1 MPVDLRQ
8 GLPQFDFSG
17 APDDPDLQQVS
28 QVLYP
33 SAPKRNVLSAG
44 LSAGGDQLLGLGGAA
59 VSAAGKLVGVD
70 SVAGWGA
77 DVAQSRMAAAERNGR
92 PDLDV
97 APWELGISQLPSWLG
112 YQAAKTAPTM
122 AALMAGGAAL
132 APFVPGAVGAGMA
145 GRVGASLPTW
155 VGGGGLR
162 AGMTAAEQAAARAA
176 GAELATSAA
185 ATTAAG
191 MPIATGSMY
200 QEALER
206 GDADRTD
213 AARAFALSPFYS
225 ALDALQPAG
234 LTQVAKRGI
243 AQAAAGDGVGEIVKQ
258 VGKRVG
264 LGMAGGAITE
274 TPTEALQTALEKT
287 FRPDQDWGEKAHE
300 ILNSAITGGA
310 VGGLFG
316 GVAGLRRAKA
326 KQQSDDILQ
335 EINGNKAI
343 GPDGQQLALPPPT
356 MYVTPQG
363 DATTNQ
369 PLAEQVIHAQNWV
382 GNPLTADQRQ
392 QLVQQA
398 FEAPAESAEGQLR
411 FGDAFGFAPQM
422 RDVEQAPTPT
432 AQSAQAVNETQLPLD
447 FKAPT
452 LEEKTAKAIAE
463 ERLRQREFV
472 DTLAPDAP
480 KGIRAQFRADD
491 ELGVLEKALER
502 KDRKGDA
509 GTLANMILEAKG
521 LHEDPK
527 AVQARAEQA
536 AQVLRSNASTEEK
549 VAAKET
555 LTKAIGALELWQKL
569 DARKAKPAPKASEA
583 APAMQAIAEKQP
595 DNTLM
600 QEKLTPA
607 KKAIEAGIAEQQAAE
622 QKARSQNFDAIEAAL
637 AAAERQPLAEAKVE
651 SGGASLRSAAKKTL
665 EGVNRL
671 TDDQLQSILS
681 REEFANDPNP
691 AQALVD
697 HITNTKPVAQVGLRK
712 TLAQYAGT
720 NTDIFT
726 KPKAVQPKI
735 APAAPAPVERVPTIT
750 VTPQAQA
757 LTQAAQSIQ
766 AKKQPVAKPAPE
778 AVPDMASVPNAQT
791 VAQQFQPAPEPATQ
805 GDPITEAVQSLRA
818 RQAKRTIVR
827 EYDENNQPV
836 AQSNVS
842 KAQQLKQK
850 ATKQPVTA
858 VETAIPN
865 RWENE
870 FGHAVENVRSVEAG
884 GKSPNWH
891 STVQR
896 MLDSVADDLKVPRP
910 KLHIHSTGVEAMYSP
925 EHNAITLR
933 EDLGQGYAINH
944 ALHEMGH
951 HIKVHAFETASRA
964 DQQIIVKAYKA
975 ELKETTN
982 QTVRQARPLTTDI
995 NNPRA
1000 NELAE
1005 TNYHKNFDEWF
1016 AEGFSRWA
1024 TTNERPRTTLERA
1037 LDRVFSKIV
1046 QLWDKMYE
1054 RAFGYKPA
1062 RAELAEFLNKRID
1075 APPTAYSENTT
1086 NLRGRL
1092 FASDDA
1098 NTIAGANNLTQRAMG
1113 VANTIRESLR
1123 DGKYADAFQATK
1135 LAITTTGHIAQEF
1148 ANKFSKNLLKNYY
1161 ESVKLREAVSQ
1172 RWAGLVVRPN
1182 TLHDQLERRSK
1193 VMSDKVSEL
1202 MRAKFQGHNLEL
1214 PYSENT
1220 WLHKEPNQDILE
1232 KHHTEGQ
1239 KLLREIKRVTA
1250 KSLGLDFSP
1259 YDLYKQYQDVNKATY
1274 DAGHVLRLR
1283 SLAKA
1288 IPAAGGVM
1296 RSMQTD
1302 PMERFMHEAD
1312 IHETPKT
1319 AAEFWRKE
1327 REKLLEEIDSLET
1340 SVDAKKSE
1348 ANALSDLYKAAA
1360 AVKRAAEVADQSPY
1374 FHLGRTGN
1382 YFVKFRIRTDKNN
1395 PKIADEAARAKIEE
1409 ALANAGITEY
1419 ELAEGSTNPQVFLRM
1434 DDLSTQKNILK
1445 VMQKLDEDGLLQKR
1459 YKENEEPIASF
1470 SHGERSEIDKVAS
1483 NDVALKRAIEQIK
1496 SKFGAAETEE
1506 QQRYNS
1512 IMIAQLE
1519 KAWLNMM
1526 PDIANAKVMETRKF
1540 VGGNTRDTRWA
1551 QAHRMQVA
1559 AHSLANAYATPKIL
1573 DHFGGMIGDIREVR
1587 NTMDADRSHTMQQVY
1602 NELAKREAQRATTE
1616 HSRFVDALRALNHTF
1631 FLAMSPSYVAI
1642 QFTQLPVLLW
1652 PQLAK
1657 NTGYV
1662 GAAKAMSEVTPKA
1675 FAAMKEVF
1683 KDAWKAGPRGIPDI
1697 NITADMLLRAGFSQ
1711 HETNLIMRM
1720 VARNMIDFGSAARE
1734 LGRIEAGK
1742 NDKTTDLMLRYGSM
1756 AGLYAETTTRLIAAL
1771 SAAKLYK
1778 GDPNGLDDYV
1788 ANTIEQSMFNYN
1800 SSNTAR
1806 AFGRNGIAG
1815 KVTPIGTAFLHYNFM
1830 LMEKL
1835 YRELHAGFMGGAQSE
1850 EEKTAARRFLAG
1862 HMTAVMVLAGSL
1874 GLPGAALMARVID
1887 GMADALG
1894 DDKEPYDVQREWRRF
1909 LASTLGPEVGEV
1921 LSRGMPRALGID
1933 IANRVG
1939 EQNIIP
1945 FTKLLTDRRRWD
1957 EALKDW
1963 AWQIDG
1969 APLSMIASILAGM
1982 GEIANG
1988 NVLHGMKMM
1997 VPVALKGPIE
2007 AGRMWSEGY
2016 VDRYGKV
2023 LPMTPSARDI
2033 FVQAL
2038 GFQPAQKG
2046 EYYEKQQ
2053 AESNRKIVLDRQAS
2067 GIRRGLI
2074 EAIEAGDRDST
2085 RQWLEKARE
2094 FDAAVPH
2101 RAILPKIEAQL
2112 RQRAQDRATASA
2124 LNVPLGVKKT
2134 DITGIQKLQF

>member
-1 MPVDLRQ
+1 MINDNQLPSFSLTPDEMREVDAAPVAA
-8 GLPQFDFSG
+8 G
-17 APDDPDLQQVS
+17 
-28 QVLYP
+28 
-33 SAPKRNVLSAG
+33 PKRNVLSAG
-44 LSAGGDQLLGLGGAA
+44 LSAGVDQLLGLGGAA
-59 VSAAGKLVGVD
+59 VSAAGKLTGWEG
-70 SVAGWGA
+70 AAQWGA
-77 DVAQSRMAAAERNGR
+77 DVAQSRMAKADQNGR

-132 APFVPGAVGAGMA
+132 APFVPGAVGAGVA
-145 GRVGASLPTW
+145 GRVGAALPTW

-176 GAELATSAA
+176 GGELATSAA

-206 GDADRTD
+206 GDADRVD
-213 AARAFALSPFYS
+213 AARAFALSPFY
-225 ALDALQPAG
+225 AAMDAIQPAG
-234 LTQVAKRGI
+234 LTQVAKKGI
-243 AQAAAGDGVGEIVKQ
+243 AQAAAGEGTAEVVKQ
-258 VGKRVG
+258 LGKRVG
-264 LGMAGGAITE
+264 LGMLGGAVTE

-316 GVAGLRRAKA
+316 GVAGIRRASA
-326 KQQSDDILQ
+326 KQQSDEILK
-335 EINGNKAI
+335 EIDNVAR
-343 GPDGQQLALPPPT
+343 DDQGQQLALPPPT

-363 DATTNQ
+363 EATTNQ
-369 PLAEQVIHAQNWV
+369 PLAEQVIHAQNWA
-382 GNPLTADQRQ
+382 GNPLTADQQ
-392 QLVQQA
+392 QELAQQA
-398 FEAPAESAEGQLR
+398 FEAPVETPEGQLR
-411 FGDAFGFAPQM
+411 FGDAFGFAPQVREM
-422 RDVEQAPTPT
+422 EQMAA
-432 AQSAQAVNETQLPLD
+432 AQQTQPQNVTEQQLPLD

-452 LEEKTAKAIAE
+452 IAEKTAKAVAE

-491 ELGVLEKALER
+491 ELGVFSKALER
-502 KDRKGDA
+502 KDRRGDA

-527 AVQARAEQA
+527 TVQARAEQA

-555 LTKAIGALELWQKL
+555 LTKAVGTLELWQKL
-569 DARKAKPAPKASEA
+569 EARKPAPTSKAVETTQV
-583 APAMQAIAEKQP
+583 APQVAEKQP

-600 QEKLTPA
+600 QERLAPA
-607 KKAIEAGIAEQQAAE
+607 KKALETGLAEQQAAE
-622 QKARSQNFDAIEAAL
+622 QVTRSKNFDAVEAAL
-637 AAAERQPLAEAKVE
+637 SAAERQPLAEAKVE
-651 SGGASLRSAAKKTL
+651 TGGASLRSAAKKTL

-671 TDDQLQSILS
+671 TDDQLQQILS
-681 REEFANDPNP
+681 REEFVNDPNP
-691 AQALVD
+691 SQALVD
-697 HITNTKPVAQVGLRK
+697 HITKTSPVAQVALRK

-720 NTDIFT
+720 TTDIFT
-726 KPKAVQPKI
+726 KPKNATLKPQPAPAERAPAVQ
-735 APAAPAPVERVPTIT
+735 

-757 LTQAAQSIQ
+757 LAQATQALQ
-766 AKKQPVAKPAPE
+766 AKKQPAARPAP
-778 AVPDMASVPNAQT
+778 AVQNVPDMASPQSAEA
-791 VAQQFQPAPEPATQ
+791 VARQFQPAPDLPTQ
-805 GDPITEAVQSLRA
+805 GDPITEAVMELRA
-818 RQAKRTIVR
+818 RQAKRSVVR

-836 AQSNVS
+836 AQSNVT

-850 ATKQPVTA
+850 ANKQPV
-858 VETAIPN
+858 ETPAASS

-870 FGHAVENVRSVEAG
+870 FGHTAEGIRAVEKG
-884 GKSPNWH
+884 GKGPAWH
-891 STVQR
+891 NDVQR

-910 KLHIHSTGVEAMYSP
+910 KLYTHSKGVEAMYHP
-925 EHNAITLR
+925 EQNAVSVR

-951 HIKVHAFETASRA
+951 HVKVHAFETASRT
-964 DQQIIVKAYKA
+964 DQQIIVKAYRA
-975 ELKETTN
+975 ELKETEG
-982 QTVRQARPLTTDI
+982 QTVRQARPLTTDM

-1000 NELAE
+1000 GELAE
-1005 TNYHKNFDEWF
+1005 ADYHKNFDEWF

-1024 TTNERPRTTLERA
+1024 TTNERPRTTLARA

-1062 RAELAEFLNKRID
+1062 RAELVEFLNRRIE
-1075 APPTAYSENTT
+1075 APPTAFSENTT
-1086 NLRGRL
+1086 NLRGRI
-1092 FASDDA
+1092 FASDDS

-1113 VANTIRESLR
+1113 VANTIRENLR
-1123 DGKYADAFQATK
+1123 DKNYGEALRGVK

-1148 ANKFSKNLLKNYY
+1148 ADKFSKGVLKNFY
-1161 ESVKLREAVSQ
+1161 EAVKSREAVSQ

-1193 VMSDKVSEL
+1193 VLSDKVSEL

-1214 PYSENT
+1214 PYSQNT
-1220 WLHKEPNQDILE
+1220 WLHTEPHQDILE
-1232 KHHTEGQ
+1232 KQHLEGQ
-1239 KLLREIKRVTA
+1239 KILREIKRVTA
-1250 KSLGLDFSP
+1250 ESLGLKFSP
-1259 YDLYKQYQDVNKATY
+1259 YELYKQYQDVNKATY
-1274 DAGHVLRLR
+1274 DAGHVIRLR
-1283 SLAKA
+1283 TLVEA
-1288 IPAAGGVM
+1288 IPAASSVM
-1296 RSMQTD
+1296 RVMRAD

-1312 IHETPKT
+1312 IHETPAN
-1319 AAEFWRKE
+1319 AAKFWRGE
-1327 REKLLEEIDSLET
+1327 LDSLLEAIDALDENT
-1340 SVDAKKSE
+1340 VKKGSQ

-1360 AVKRAAEVADQSPY
+1360 AVRKAVEVADRSPY
-1374 FHLGRTGN
+1374 FHLGRTGD
-1382 YFVKFRIRTDKNN
+1382 YYVEFRLRADPNN
-1395 PKIADEAARAKIEE
+1395 AKIADDTARAQVEKMLNDAGIYEYE
-1409 ALANAGITEY
+1409 IPEGMTNKQIYLRMEDTAAQKRVIALA
-1419 ELAEGSTNPQVFLRM
+1419 QKM
-1434 DDLSTQKNILK
+1434 DDA
-1445 VMQKLDEDGLLQKR
+1445 GLLEKR
-1459 YKENEEPIASF
+1459 YKEGEEKVASF
-1470 SHGERSEIDKVAS
+1470 SHDMRSELRGVAS
-1483 NDVALKRAIEQIK
+1483 SEVALKRAIEYVK
-1496 SKFGAAETEE
+1496 SKLGNAETPE
-1506 QQRYNS
+1506 QEQHNS
-1512 IMIAQLE
+1512 IMIAQLQ
-1519 KAWLNMM
+1519 KAWMNTM

-1559 AHSLANAYATPKIL
+1559 AHSLSNAYATPKIL
-1573 DHFGGMIGDIREVR
+1573 DSLGAMRGDIRAAGK
-1587 NTMDADRSHTMQQVY
+1587 TADVDRQHAMRQVHD
-1602 NELAKREAQRATTE
+1602 ELAKREAQRATTE
-1616 HSRFVDALRALNHTF
+1616 HSRFVDALRALNHSF

-1662 GAAKAMSEVTPKA
+1662 GAAKAMSESTPKA

-1683 KDAWKAGPRGIPDI
+1683 KDAWTAGPRGIPDI
-1697 NITADMLLRAGFSQ
+1697 NITADMLKKAGFTEKESGVV
-1711 HETNLIMRM
+1711 MRM

-1742 NDKTTDLMLRYGSM
+1742 NDQTTDLMLRYGSM

-1771 SAAKLYK
+1771 SAMKTYK

-1800 SSNTAR
+1800 SSNVAR

-1835 YRELHAGFMGGAQSE
+1835 YREMHAGFMGGAKTE

-1887 GMADALG
+1887 GMADLLG

-1909 LASTLGPEVGEV
+1909 LASALGPEVGEV
-1921 LSRGMPRALGID
+1921 LSRGLPRALGID
-1933 IANRVG
+1933 IAGRIG
-1939 EQNIIP
+1939 EQNLVP
-1945 FTKLLTDRRRWD
+1945 FTELLTDRRRWD

-1963 AWQIDG
+1963 AWRMDG
-1969 APLSMIASILAGM
+1969 APLSMVAGVLAGM
-1982 GEIANG
+1982 GEVANG
-1988 NVLHGMKMM
+1988 NVLQGMKMM
-1997 VPVALKGPIE
+1997 MPTALKGPFE
-2007 AGRMWSEGY
+2007 AGRMLDQGY

-2053 AESNRKIVLDRQAS
+2053 AESTRKIVLDRQAS

-2074 EAIEAGDRDST
+2074 EAIETGDREGA
-2085 RQWLEKARE
+2085 RQWIAKAQE
-2094 FDAAVPH
+2094 FDRAVPH
-2101 RAILPKIEAQL
+2101 KAILPTIEARL
-2112 RQRAQDRATASA
+2112 KQRVQERAAASA